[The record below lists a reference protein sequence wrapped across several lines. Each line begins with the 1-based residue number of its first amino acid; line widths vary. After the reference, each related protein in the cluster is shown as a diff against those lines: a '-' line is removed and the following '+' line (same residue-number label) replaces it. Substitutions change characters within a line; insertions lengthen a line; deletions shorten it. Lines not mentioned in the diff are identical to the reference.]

1 MSRLDITPEGIAA
14 AHEAIEAD
22 TRGTPLL
29 SLEGG
34 LVLKDETATPIG
46 SFKGRG
52 TQWYAARHAAANPVV
67 VCASAGNFGQ
77 GLARA
82 MAAEGGRA
90 VVFAAETAN
99 AMKLDRMRALGAEVV
114 LSGHDFDAA
123 NEAAR
128 AHAEA
133 EGLPFLEDAAFAE
146 IAEGA
151 GTIAKEM
158 TEAGVEARAIY
169 VPVGGG
175 ALVNGIGTWLK
186 AHRPETRVI
195 GVVAEGAPAAAA
207 SWRAGRALPGEAV
220 DTIADGIA
228 IRVPAPAAVEVMAR
242 VVDGFVTVTDA
253 EIVAAMRW
261 LHRETGVVAEPA
273 GAAGIAAARR
283 DGGRAA
289 SVICGGNVAPDRRGE
304 WFGA

>member
-1 MSRLDITPEGIAA
+1 MSELDITVDGIVA
-14 AHEAIEAD
+14 AHAAIPPD
-22 TRGTPLL
+22 MRGTPLL
-29 SLEGG
+29 SLGE

-52 TQWYAARHAAANPVV
+52 TAWYAHRHAAATPLV

-82 MAAEGGRA
+82 MAAEGARA
-90 VVFAAETAN
+90 IVYAAETAN
-99 AMKLDRMRALGAEVV
+99 PMKLDRMRALGAEVV
-114 LSGHDFDAA
+114 LAGRDFDAA
-123 NEAAR
+123 NDAAR
-128 AHAEA
+128 AHAA
-133 EGLPFLEDAAFAE
+133 REGLPFLEDAAFAE

-158 TEAGVEARAIY
+158 TEAGVEPDAVY

-186 AHRPETRVI
+186 AHAPRTRVI

-207 SWRAGRALPGEAV
+207 SWRAGRAMPGEAV

-228 IRVPAPAAVEVMAR
+228 IRAPVQAAVEVMRR
-242 VVDGFVTVTDA
+242 VVDDFVTVSDA

-261 LHRETGVVAEPA
+261 LRRETGIVAEPA
-273 GAAGIAAARR
+273 GAAGVAAARR
-283 DGGRAA
+283 DGEGRAA
-289 SVICGGNVAPDRRGE
+289 SVICGGNVAPDRREE